1 VNGVSQ
7 MEELLSELKVR
18 IVELLNLVDVRPD
31 DIDEDDQLVG
41 GKLGIDSIDLL
52 EMVMMLEREYGITID
67 NKELGEKVFATLKTL
82 AMHIEKNSSKVM
94 SR

>member
-1 VNGVSQ
+1 
-7 MEELLSELKVR
+7 MEELLSELKVK
-18 IVELLNLVDVRPD
+18 IVERLNLVDVHPD
-31 DIDEDDQLVG
+31 DIDEEDQLFG

-52 EMVMMLEREYGITID
+52 EMVMMVAKDYGITID

-82 AMHIEKNSSKVM
+82 AMHIEKNSPAV

>member
-1 VNGVSQ
+1 
-7 MEELLSELKVR
+7 MEKLLSELKVK
-18 IVELLNLVDVRPD
+18 IVKLLNLVDVHPD
-31 DIDEDDQLVG
+31 DIDEEEQLVG

-52 EMVMMLEREYGITID
+52 EMVMMLEREYGVTID

-82 AMHIEKNSSKVM
+82 AMHIEKNSPAV